1 MEGSHYNLIRQTNDV
16 PRRRQKAKT
25 VPFMPVCFIYIFE
38 TPANSHRARVDPRMQ
53 LFSVSR
59 SDQVTELPDHFWIWL
74 KAAGLVQQSSIQ
86 PADIAATPPTRT
98 QHYLFGRTAA
108 SK

>member
-1 MEGSHYNLIRQTNDV
+1 
-16 PRRRQKAKT
+16 
-25 VPFMPVCFIYIFE
+25 MPVCFIYIFE

-74 KAAGLVQQSSIQ
+74 KTAGLVQQSSIQ